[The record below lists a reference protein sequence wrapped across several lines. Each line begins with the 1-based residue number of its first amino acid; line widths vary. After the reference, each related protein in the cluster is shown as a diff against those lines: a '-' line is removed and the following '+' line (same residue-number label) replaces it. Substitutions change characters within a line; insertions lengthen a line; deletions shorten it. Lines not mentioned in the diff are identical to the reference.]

1 TMTDNF
7 FYKESKMTKSFVKV
21 GLALG
26 LLMGSASFAMAN
38 SCEAQLAEN
47 SAKWREAVD
56 QLMEENDKLKYEN
69 EQLKKKLNQ
78 KKKTSSDSTKKSK
91 KQVILCP

>member
-1 TMTDNF
+1 
-7 FYKESKMTKSFVKV
+7 MTKSCVKV

-26 LLMGSASFAMAN
+26 LLMGSASFAMAD

-47 SAKWREAVD
+47 SATWREAVD

-78 KKKTSSDSTKKSK
+78 KKATAQKKNVNKKSSYNSRS
-91 KQVILCP
+91 VR

>member
-1 TMTDNF
+1 
-7 FYKESKMTKSFVKV
+7 MTKSFVKV

-26 LLMGSASFAMAN
+26 LLMGSASFAMAD

-47 SAKWREAVD
+47 SATWREAVD

-78 KKKTSSDSTKKSK
+78 KKTTNNK
-91 KQVILCP
+91 KQKSNKNQQGKNPDIWCF

>member
-1 TMTDNF
+1 
-7 FYKESKMTKSFVKV
+7 MTKSFVKV

-26 LLMGSASFAMAN
+26 LLMGSASFAMAD

-69 EQLKKKLNQ
+69 EQLKKKLGQ
-78 KKKTSSDSTKKSK
+78 KKVTQKKTASK
-91 KQVILCP
+91 KQTQSKKSDCTHGDSWFGGCR

>member
-1 TMTDNF
+1 
-7 FYKESKMTKSFVKV
+7 MTKSFVKV

-26 LLMGSASFAMAN
+26 LLMGSASFAMAD

-78 KKKTSSDSTKKSK
+78 KKATSTNKKQTKQKSK
-91 KQVILCP
+91 KCPTDGASWFGAC